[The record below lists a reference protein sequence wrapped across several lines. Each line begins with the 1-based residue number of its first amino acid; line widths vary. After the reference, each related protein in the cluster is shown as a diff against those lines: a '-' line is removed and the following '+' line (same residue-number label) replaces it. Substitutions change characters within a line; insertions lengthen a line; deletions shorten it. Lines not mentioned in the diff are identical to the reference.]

1 MHSHSCCC
9 NGFCV
14 DLVLLDERGAQPDV
28 PTLLKIFVLIIQHD
42 EVRAL
47 ARRLD
52 LHLQL
57 VHALT
62 EELTEGDGVVRAW
75 QNALNL
81 LQLVLGQLLLSASKT
96 ISARSLV
103 QIQICFAIRKR

>member
-1 MHSHSCCC
+1 M
-9 NGFCV
+9 
-14 DLVLLDERGAQPDV
+14 
-28 PTLLKIFVLIIQHD
+28 PTLLKIFVLIVQHD

-62 EELTEGDGVVRAW
+62 EELAEGDGVVRAR

-81 LQLVLGQLLLSASKT
+81 LQLVLGQLLLSASVT
-96 ISARSLV
+96 ISACPLV
-103 QIQICFAIRKR
+103 QIQICLAFRER